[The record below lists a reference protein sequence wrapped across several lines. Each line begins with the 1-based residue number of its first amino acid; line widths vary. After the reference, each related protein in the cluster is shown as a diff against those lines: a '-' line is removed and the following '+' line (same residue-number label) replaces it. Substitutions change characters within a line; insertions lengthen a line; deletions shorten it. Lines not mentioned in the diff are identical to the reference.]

1 MATLGQKQN
10 TFNGEK
16 TFTPSHTPTIKS
28 WFRPCNM
35 EKNDSQLCPNG
46 LLPQT
51 NT

>member
-10 TFNGEK
+10 TFNGEQ
-16 TFTPSHTPTIKS
+16 TFTPSHTATIKS

-46 LLPQT
+46 RLPQT